1 MCPIDSNRITQD
13 RASLKEEMGWKRQ
26 PRFRLSSSWERMV
39 EHGERKKIIVSTDV
53 IRSCFNYI
61 KRLSLSKHLTGNNS
75 LNSLKLVFHLNPKL
89 NLYIQGNDI
98 YNNSF
103 IGYKIGGHRI

>member
-1 MCPIDSNRITQD
+1 MEKAAKISFIFFLGKNGGTWREEEDNCFHRRDSKLFQ
-13 RASLKEEMGWKRQ
+13 LYQE
-26 PRFRLSSSWERMV
+26 
-39 EHGERKKIIVSTDV
+39 
-53 IRSCFNYI
+53 I
-61 KRLSLSKHLTGNNS
+61 KLVKTGNNS